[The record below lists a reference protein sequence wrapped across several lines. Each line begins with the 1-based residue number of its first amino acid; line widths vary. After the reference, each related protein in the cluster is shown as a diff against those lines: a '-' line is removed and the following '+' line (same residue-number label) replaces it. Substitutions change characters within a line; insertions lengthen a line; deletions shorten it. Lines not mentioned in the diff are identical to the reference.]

1 MEPVSQVADES
12 STEEQPRVFVATR
25 ASFARRMIA
34 FYSDHDRFGLD
45 TLPPF

>member
-1 MEPVSQVADES
+1 MEPIRQAVDES
-12 STEEQPRVFVATR
+12 STQEQPQVFVATR
-25 ASFARRMIA
+25 ASFARRLIA